1 MKHTILSVALALAIG
16 VATPVAIAQTALPG
30 VTIIATGGTIA
41 GAAKSNTDTTGYKS
55 SQLNVQAMI
64 DALPEMGSVATVKGE
79 QFSNLGSNNITTPM
93 LLKLAQAINRELAQ
107 PGTQGVVVTHGTD
120 TLEETSFFLDLTTSR
135 SGKPV
140 VVVGAMRPATA
151 LSADGPLN
159 LLQAVALA
167 ASPAAEKRGTMVALN
182 DRISSGFYASKTNTT
197 TMDTF
202 RSVEQGYLG
211 AFVGKD
217 PYFFYSPATPTGK
230 LAFDVTALQSLPK
243 VAVVYMHDDQDNQQ
257 IDEAIR
263 GGAKGV
269 VIVGMGNAEAPSIVK
284 DRIKDLTQQGFPV
297 VRASRTGAG
306 IATRKVEGIGSST
319 LNAEKARLLLMLALA
334 QGADLNTI
342 RKYFEG

>member
-1 MKHTILSVALALAIG
+1 M
-16 VATPVAIAQTALPG
+16 AQDAKPG

-55 SQLNVQAMI
+55 SQLSVQAMI
-64 DALPEMGSVATVKGE
+64 EALPEMATIATVKGE
-79 QFSNLGSNNITTPM
+79 QFSNVGSNNITTPM
-93 LLKLAQAINRELAQ
+93 LLKLAQTINRELAQ
-107 PGTQGVVVTHGTD
+107 PGTHGVVVTHGTD
-120 TLEETSFFLDLTTSR
+120 TLEETSFFLDLTTSA

-140 VVVGAMRPATA
+140 VIVGSMRPATA
-151 LSADGPLN
+151 LSADGPFN
-159 LLQAVALA
+159 LLQAVSLA
-167 ASPAAEKRGTMVALN
+167 ASPAAEKRGTMVSLN

-211 AFVGKD
+211 AFVGKE
-217 PYFFYSPATPTGK
+217 PFFFYSPATPTGK
-230 LAFDVTALQSLPK
+230 LAFDVTGLQALPK
-243 VAVVYMHDDQDNQQ
+243 VAIVYMHDDQDNQQ
-257 IDEAIR
+257 INEAIR
-263 GGAKGV
+263 GGAKGL
-269 VIVGMGNAEAPSIVK
+269 VIVGMGNAEAPTIVK
-284 DRIKDLTQQGFPV
+284 DHIKELTQQGFPV

-306 IATRKVEGIGSST
+306 ISTRKVEGIGSGT